1 MQALV
6 FDNLQSSGIFIL
18 ASKRFQF
25 VSKTKEALKRQ
36 TFEHYFSSF
45 PTYTSGITEQNH
57 FD

>member
-18 ASKRFQF
+18 ASKRFQL
-25 VSKTKEALKRQ
+25 VSKTKEALNDK
-36 TFEHYFSSF
+36 HLNIIF
-45 PTYTSGITEQNH
+45 PVFLDTSGITEQNH